1 MVCKESNI
9 KWAVSMNS
17 KAEEETQKSHNRIRY
32 TEYFASEKFT
42 LKQQQQLMVIHFKC
56 FEV

>member
-17 KAEEETQKSHNRIRY
+17 KAEEETQKSHNHIRY

-42 LKQQQQLMVIHFKC
+42 
-56 FEV
+56 